1 MILQTYYR
9 QNTPCCCLTTG
20 MEPRIFAQST
30 ITDYLHDAGFRIT
43 QDRSVQP
50 FYLSETAAFFNDA
63 TQKEEMT
70 IVLPFTDV
78 QPLPLFA
85 AESGMER
92 GETLRELYR
101 LFDILLAAQSSG
113 AISEAFFRAAMAA
126 PLCLLRD
133 TASGELI
140 ILPPQ
145 LMQRCT
151 AADPEAALAYHYPYM
166 HPNMEQLSLLS
177 AAYFF
182 LSALSYRCLAAAAP
196 FNAAAV
202 PFAGIDSS
210 IPTEKDGSSDQG
222 HAAAASGTAETK
234 PAAAVSPGA
243 VEQLVQNIRDG
254 VYIPI
259 ALRCPGLV
267 KSVSTL
273 IDGGLLLTKQT
284 PRGVLSGCEQLCA
297 YRDTTLPLFY
307 TDQTEHAGNSSVTA
321 AAAVGNADRSGSF
334 QQEQLA
340 AFIKAERKR
349 INRTRFLRKNAGKLV
364 AAAAGVILLLAA
376 IISIVQ
382 AVNKPP
388 ETAGLSPAEVV
399 HGFYTAV
406 GALDQAR
413 VTAYTKH
420 KAASEYDDL
429 LVHLFVTSKM
439 REAYERKKIYYTPQE
454 FLTLCTTIH
463 TQQAAQTQNTD
474 SQTDNPAAES
484 ERYKNAIIAA
494 LNGGALYGISQ
505 LSIVPAQGSE
515 LFDVTF
521 YYWVPLFSSEKT
533 AALMDESEAFLTE
546 RSFFPL
552 QILHYHDR
560 VHVIASSG
568 SYFIGEIEAIERK
581 PVIES
586 SDSLIKETLLPP
598 AEQPDYLSRL

>member
-43 QDRSVQP
+43 QDSSVQP
-50 FYLSETAAFFNDA
+50 FYLSETAAFFNDT

-101 LFDILLAAQSSG
+101 LFDMLLAVQNTG
-113 AISEAFFRAAMAA
+113 AISESFFRAAMAA
-126 PLCLLRD
+126 PLCLLRN
-133 TASGELI
+133 TASGDLI

-145 LMQRCT
+145 LVQRCT
-151 AADPEAALAYHYPYM
+151 AADPETALAYHYPYI
-166 HPNMEQLSLLS
+166 HPNTERLSILN

-202 PFAGIDSS
+202 PFADMDSC
-210 IPTEKDGSSDQG
+210 IPAQKDGAADQD
-222 HAAAASGTAETK
+222 HAAAASGAAETK
-234 PAAAVSPGA
+234 PAAAVASGA

-259 ALRCPGLV
+259 ALRCPGLA
-267 KSVSTL
+267 KNVSTL
-273 IDGGLLLTKQT
+273 IDGGLWLTKQT

-307 TDQTEHAGNSSVTA
+307 TDQTEHAGNSSA
-321 AAAVGNADRSGSF
+321 DSAHPVGSANLAGSM
-334 QQEQLA
+334 QQEPFA
-340 AFIKAERKR
+340 AFITAERKR
-349 INRTRFLRKNAGKLV
+349 ISRTRSLRKNAGKLV
-364 AAAAGVILLLAA
+364 AATAGIILLLAA
-376 IISIVQ
+376 VISIVQ
-382 AVNKPP
+382 AINKPP

-399 HGFYTAV
+399 HGFYAAV

-413 VTAYTKH
+413 VTAYTKR

-454 FLTLCTTIH
+454 FLTLCTAVH
-463 TQQAAQTQNTD
+463 TQQAAQNAD
-474 SQTDNPAAES
+474 SQTDTPAAES
-484 ERYKNAIIAA
+484 ERYKDAVIAA

-560 VHVIASSG
+560 VHVTASSG